1 MSPLSD
7 NQLSPRRV
15 TIAVVQIIDN
25 TLVLSPSDLV
35 AFTGCEHRS
44 HLDRLAARGVLE
56 RPHRDD
62 PFNDI
67 LRKHG
72 QLHEAR
78 YLEAIRAEG
87 ITVVAIDRPD
97 STLAGLHEAEAQ
109 TLAAMRDGVELVY
122 QASFFDGRWRG
133 HADFL
138 RRLDAPS
145 LLGSW
150 SYEAHDTKLART
162 TKAATLLQLGDY
174 TRQVAR
180 LQGVAPRSLHVV
192 LGDGTIEEFLFA
204 DISAYLETVRLRFET
219 AVESGLV
226 DTAPEPVAL
235 CSYCDWKDRCT
246 AQWRQEDHLSLVA
259 GARRDQRI
267 RLTAAGITTRA
278 ALAELPPGTEV
289 DQLRDTAVAVLHAQA
304 RLEVASERN
313 GALSWELIDPD
324 PDAPHR
330 GLATLPAPSAQDI
343 FFDMEGDQFVGP
355 NGREYL
361 FGWVEGDAPEAPFR
375 SLWAHDAAAEKAAFE
390 SFIDTVMAA
399 RRRDP
404 AMHLYHYAPY
414 EPVRI
419 KRLMG
424 RYATR
429 EEEVDTLLRGEV
441 FVDLYRVVRQ
451 GVRVGVDSYSI
462 KKLEPLYAGARAAP
476 ITDAATS
483 VVQYEMWLDEPDDSI
498 LESIRQYNEEDCR
511 SLVGLRAWLEAR
523 RSELERRVGPLPRMP
538 LSEGTASEAVS
549 AGTAAAERLASEL
562 TEGIPVDPRRR
573 TAEQQGLAL
582 LAALLDWHR
591 REAKPAW
598 WEYFARRKASD
609 DDLVEDT
616 GPIGGLVFEG
626 EVGTSGRSRLYRFSF
641 PVQETKLKAGES
653 VEDPRTLL
661 NDSGAVVTRRVGSI
675 HEIDTTRGFLVLKRT
690 ELVPPMPTALITV
703 TQPETSVLRDSLLRL
718 GAWVRDHGIDAPGP
732 YRAGRD
738 LLLRHR
744 PRTVGVASG
753 EPLRRPA
760 EDVVA
765 AVGRCVRDADS
776 TCLPVQGPPGSGK
789 THTGAAAILDLVTAV
804 PRRPVAVTA
813 LSHRAITHLLGR
825 VCEEARRRGVTIR
838 VMQRSDER
846 GCDDPQVE
854 CVGSHAPIV
863 DALDAGTVDVVA
875 GTAWLLA
882 REEMSGQFDTLVVDE
897 AGQLSLAN
905 VLAVAPCARNVVLL
919 GDPQQ
924 LEQPSQ
930 GTHPPGAEASA
941 LGHLLAG
948 EETIAP
954 DRGLFLDISWRLHP
968 DVCSYIS
975 DNFYDSR
982 LRSSPD
988 SGRQRVVGVAEPA
1001 GTGLRW
1007 LPVEHSGNRSASEQE
1022 AAAVAELVARLTG
1035 QRWIDR
1041 DGVERPL
1048 SAADILVVAPYNAQ
1062 VAALRRAVPEEVTV
1076 GTVDRFQGQEAAVVV
1091 YSMATSLA
1099 EDVPRGMEFLYSRN
1113 RMNVAVSRARCL
1125 AILVCSP
1132 DLLRVACTT
1141 AAQIPLANALCSFV
1155 ERAAVLHA
1163 DPATARVAQLA
1174 LL

>member
-1 MSPLSD
+1 LSD
-7 NQLSPRRV
+7 TQLSLRVV
-15 TIAVVQIIDN
+15 TIAVVQTIEN
-25 TLVLSPSDLV
+25 VLVLSPTDLV
-35 AFTGCEHRS
+35 AFTGCQHRS
-44 HLDRLAARGVLE
+44 HLDRLAARRVLE

-62 PFNDI
+62 PFNDV

-72 QLHEAR
+72 QLHETR
-78 YLEAIRAEG
+78 YLEAIRAEAAG
-87 ITVVAIDRPD
+87 VVEIGRPD
-97 STLAGLHEAEAQ
+97 GTLAGLHEAEAQ
-109 TLAAMRDGVELVY
+109 TLAAMHGRAEVIY

-138 RRLDAPS
+138 RRVDTPS

-150 SYEAHDTKLART
+150 SYEVHDTKLART
-162 TKAATLLQLGDY
+162 AKAGTLLQLGEY
-174 TRQVAR
+174 SRQLAR
-180 LQGVAPRSLHVV
+180 LQGRAPRSLHVV
-192 LGDGTIEEFLFA
+192 LGNGTVEAFLFA
-204 DISAYLETVRLRFET
+204 DISAYLETVRLRFEA
-219 AVESGLV
+219 AVDSGLV

-267 RLTAAGITTRA
+267 RLVAAGITTRA
-278 ALAELPPGTEV
+278 ALAELAPGIEV
-289 DQLRDTAVAVLHAQA
+289 DRLRGPAVAALHEQA
-304 RLEVASERN
+304 RLQLASARA

-330 GLATLPAPSAQDI
+330 GLATLPAPSAEDI
-343 FFDMEGDQFVGP
+343 FFDMEGDQFVGAF
-355 NGREYL
+355 GREYL
-361 FGWVEGDAPEAPFR
+361 FGWVEGDAPGAQFR
-375 SLWAHDAAAEKAAFE
+375 ELWAHDAAAEKAAFE
-390 SFIDTVMAA
+390 DFIDMVMAA
-399 RRRDP
+399 RRRDS
-404 AMHLYHYAPY
+404 AMHVYHYAPY

-441 FVDLYRVVRQ
+441 FVDLYRIVKQ
-451 GVRVGVDSYSI
+451 GVRVGVESYSI
-462 KKLEPLYAGARAAP
+462 KKLEPLYTGARAAP
-476 ITDAATS
+476 ITDAGTS
-483 VVQYEMWLDEPDDSI
+483 VVQYEMWLDERDDS
-498 LESIRQYNEEDCR
+498 LLDSIRQYNEEDCR

-523 RSELERRVGPLPRMP
+523 RSELERRAGPLPRLP

-549 AGTAAAERLASEL
+549 AGTAAAERLAGEL
-562 TEGIPVDPRRR
+562 TEGIPVDPSRR
-573 TAEQQGLAL
+573 TLEQQGLAL

-609 DDLVEDT
+609 EDLIEDS
-616 GPIGGLVFEG
+616 GPLGGLVFEG
-626 EVGTSGRSRLYRFSF
+626 EVGTAGRSRLYRFSF
-641 PVQETKLKAGES
+641 PVQETKLKAGDS
-653 VEDPRTLL
+653 VEDPRTVLSE
-661 NDSGAVVTRRVGSI
+661 SGAVVTRRAGSI
-675 HEIDTTRGFLVLKRT
+675 HEIDTTRGFLVLKRS
-690 ELVPPMPTALITV
+690 ELLPPMPTALITV
-703 TQPETSVLRDSLLRL
+703 SQPETSVLRDSLLRM
-718 GAWVRDHGIDAPGP
+718 GEWVRDHGIDAPGP

-738 LLLRHR
+738 LLLCLR
-744 PRTVGVASG
+744 PRIAGIASG
-753 EPLRRPA
+753 EPLRHRG

-765 AVGRCVRDADS
+765 AACRCVRDADS

-813 LSHRAITHLLGR
+813 LSHRAITHLVSR

-838 VMQRSDER
+838 VMQRSDDR
-846 GCDDPQVE
+846 ACDDTQVE

-863 DALDAGTVDVVA
+863 DALHAGTVDVVA

-882 REEMSGQFDTLVVDE
+882 RDEMSGRFDTLVVDE

-982 LRSSPD
+982 LRSSPETA
-988 SGRQRVVGVAEPA
+988 RQRVLGGDEPA

-1022 AAAVAELVARLTG
+1022 AAAVAALVAGLLG

-1041 DGVERPL
+1041 DNVERPL
-1048 SAADILVVAPYNAQ
+1048 SADDILVVAPYNAQ
-1062 VAALRRAVPEEVTV
+1062 VAALRRAVLDEVTV
-1076 GTVDRFQGQEAAVVV
+1076 GTVDRVQGQEAAVVI

-1099 EDVPRGMEFLYSRN
+1099 EEVPRGMEFLYSRN
-1113 RMNVAVSRARCL
+1113 RTNVAVSRARCL

-1141 AAQIPLANALCSFV
+1141 AAQIPLANALCAFI
-1155 ERAAVLHA
+1155 ERATVLHA
-1163 DPATARVAQLA
+1163 DPASTRVAQLA

>member
-1 MSPLSD
+1 M
-7 NQLSPRRV
+7 Q
-15 TIAVVQIIDN
+15 TIENV
-25 TLVLSPSDLV
+25 LVLSPTDLV

-44 HLDRLAARGVLE
+44 HLDRLAARGVLD
-56 RPHRDD
+56 RPRRDD
-62 PFNDI
+62 PFNDV

-72 QLHEAR
+72 LMHEAR
-78 YLEAIRAEG
+78 YLEAMRAEG
-87 ITVVAIDRPD
+87 IIVVEIDRPD
-97 STLAGLHEAEAQ
+97 GTLAGLHEAEAQ
-109 TLAAMRDGVELVY
+109 TLAAMHGGAEVIY

-138 RRLDAPS
+138 RRVDAPS
-145 LLGSW
+145 LVGSW
-150 SYEAHDTKLART
+150 SYEPHDTKLART
-162 TKAATLLQLGDY
+162 ARAGTLLQLGEY
-174 TRQVAR
+174 SRQLAR
-180 LQGVAPRSLHVV
+180 LQGRAPRSLHVV
-192 LGDGTIEEFLFA
+192 LGDGTVEAFLFA
-204 DISAYLETVRLRFET
+204 DISAYLETVRLRFEA
-219 AVESGLV
+219 AVDSGLAA
-226 DTAPEPVAL
+226 TAPEPVAL
-235 CSYCDWKDRCT
+235 CSYCDWKDRCA
-246 AQWRQEDHLSLVA
+246 AQWREDDHLSLVA
-259 GARRDQRI
+259 GARRDQRT
-267 RLTAAGITTRA
+267 RLVAAGITTRA
-278 ALAELPPGTEV
+278 ALAELVPGAEV
-289 DQLRDTAVAVLHAQA
+289 DRLRGPAVAALHEQA
-304 RLEVASERN
+304 RLQVASARA
-313 GALSWELIDPD
+313 GVLSWELIEPD

-330 GLATLPAPSAQDI
+330 GLATLPAPSAEDI
-343 FFDMEGDQFVGP
+343 FFDMEGDQFAGP
-355 NGREYL
+355 YGREYL
-361 FGWVEGDAPEAPFR
+361 FGWVEGDAPGAQFR
-375 SLWAHDAAAEKAAFE
+375 ALWAHDAAAEKAAFE
-390 SFIDTVMAA
+390 RFIDTVMAA

-404 AMHLYHYAPY
+404 AMHVYHYAPY

-451 GVRVGVDSYSI
+451 GVRVGVESYSI
-462 KKLEPLYAGARAAP
+462 KKLEPLYTGARAAP
-476 ITDAATS
+476 ITDAGTS
-483 VVQYEMWLDEPDDSI
+483 VVQYEMWLDERHDTI

-523 RSELERRVGPLPRMP
+523 RSELQSRVGELRRMP

-549 AGTAAAERLASEL
+549 AGTAAAERLAGEL
-562 TEGIPVDPRRR
+562 TKGIPADPSRR

-609 DDLVEDT
+609 DDLIEDS

-626 EVGTSGRSRLYRFSF
+626 EAGTSGRSRLYRFSF
-641 PVQETKLKAGES
+641 PVQETKLKAGDS
-653 VEDPRTLL
+653 VEDPRTVLSE
-661 NDSGAVVTRRVGSI
+661 SGAVVTRRAGSI
-675 HEIDTTRGFLVLKRT
+675 HEIDTTRGFLVLKRS
-690 ELVPPMPTALITV
+690 ELLPPMPTALITV
-703 TQPETSVLRDSLLRL
+703 AQPETSILRDSLLRM
-718 GAWVRDHGIDAPGP
+718 GEWVRDHGIEGPGP
-732 YRAGRD
+732 YRASRD
-738 LLLRHR
+738 LLLRLR
-744 PRTVGVASG
+744 PRITGIAPG
-753 EPLRRPA
+753 EPLRRPG
-760 EDVVA
+760 ENIVA
-765 AVGRCVRDADS
+765 AAGRCVRDADS

-813 LSHRAITHLLGR
+813 LSHRAITHLVSR
-825 VCEEARRRGVTIR
+825 VCAEARRRGVTIR
-838 VMQRSDER
+838 VMQRSDDR

-863 DALDAGTVDVVA
+863 DALHEGTVDVVA

-882 REEMSGQFDTLVVDE
+882 REELSGRFDTLVVDE
-897 AGQLSLAN
+897 AGQLSVAN

-982 LRSSPD
+982 LRSSPETA
-988 SGRQRVVGVAEPA
+988 SQRVLGGGEPA

-1007 LPVEHSGNRSASEQE
+1007 LPVEHSGNRSSSEQE
-1022 AAAVAELVARLTG
+1022 AAAVARLVASLLGR
-1035 QRWIDR
+1035 RWVDR

-1048 SAADILVVAPYNAQ
+1048 SAADVLVVAPYNAQ
-1062 VAALRRAVPEEVTV
+1062 VAAVRRAVPEGVTI
-1076 GTVDRFQGQEAAVVV
+1076 GTVDRVQGQEAAVVI

-1099 EDVPRGMEFLYSRN
+1099 EDVPRGMEFLYSRH

-1141 AAQIPLANALCSFV
+1141 AAQIPLANALCSFT
-1155 ERAAVLHA
+1155 ERATVLGA
-1163 DPATARVAQLA
+1163 DPAAARVAQLA